1 MNNNTNKEPY
11 FQGMDGRWY
20 HTRDEVIAANN
31 EYMETKEQI
40 DAQGMTEFT
49 SGTGC
54 QVWIVVIA
62 LLLTIICPPLWFL
75 WWGLA
80 CLFFRRS

>member
-1 MNNNTNKEPY
+1 VGEYRSMR
-11 FQGMDGRWY
+11 GRRFE
-20 HTRDEVIAANN
+20 TQEQAIQDNRDFADEMIEADRLAA
-31 EYMETKEQI
+31 EQ
-40 DAQGMTEFT
+40 QTQFT
-49 SGTGC
+49 SASGC